1 MPAAKQEN
9 DPSNFFN
16 NLKEIE
22 IEQITFI
29 DPAMGSGHIL
39 VYAFDVFMQIYVSL
53 GYSQKEAAD
62 KIIKNNLYGLDIDT
76 RAFQLSYFALMMKIR
91 QYDRRGLD
99 KPVELHIADVSE
111 SGLDEKQLSK
121 LTQNRSEDFKSS
133 LQTLLNEFN
142 DGNDLGSIIKIN
154 SQIDLNEIQKLTKD
168 NNQIGQISFADLK
181 LNSLKNK
188 LKNIVKVA
196 SLLSRKYTISVTN
209 PPYMGSGKMN
219 STLKKY
225 VKKNYPNSKADLFS
239 VFMEK
244 VSDLTIND
252 GYFAMI
258 TQHSWMFLSSFE
270 TLRKKLQTKTIVNMA
285 HLGPRAFEEIGGEVV
300 QSTAFVMFNQSIE
313 NYIGTY
319 ERLIGYNSQK
329 AKEIAYLSAVNVN
342 KNKILFCSK
351 QANFSKIPS
360 SPIAYWASENL
371 IHDFDIG
378 TSMDKLV
385 DTKVGLQ
392 TGDNNKFLRQWFE
405 VKTGNICFNAKNIQE
420 AIESRKKWF
429 PYNKGGAYRKWYG
442 NYDYVVNWEDN
453 GNEIRNFKWSNGKN
467 RSVIR
472 NPNYYFRE
480 AITWSDVTSGSFSMR
495 KVADGVIFDVVGMSA
510 FKKEVNAKIL
520 IYIQSL
526 MNSKISNY
534 LLNILNPTI
543 HQSIGYVKLIPI
555 LKINLNL
562 NIAEN
567 CNNISK
573 EDWDSFE
580 TSWDFKHHPL
590 LNHIAEHNHSPPL
603 LQTFLKAFLI

>member
-1 MPAAKQEN
+1 MITQIPESYFDVDQEGQVEIIGWLYQYYNTELKDQAFKKKNYTTTDIPAVTQLFTPDWIVKYLVQNSFGRYWINVLQAKGDTRSPKKIAQDFSWEYFIPAARQEN

-16 NLKEIE
+16 NLREIE

-53 GYSQKEAAD
+53 GYSQKESAD

-142 DGNDLGSIIKIN
+142 DGNDLGSIIKID

-225 VKKNYPNSKADLFS
+225 VQKNYPNSKADLFS

-300 QSTAFVMFNQSIE
+300 QSTAFVMFNQSIG

-329 AKEIAYLSAVNVN
+329 AKEMAYLSAINDN

-351 QANFSKIPS
+351 QANFSKIPG
-360 SPIAYWASENL
+360 SPIAYWA
-371 IHDFDIG
+371 
-378 TSMDKLV
+378 
-385 DTKVGLQ
+385 
-392 TGDNNKFLRQWFE
+392 
-405 VKTGNICFNAKNIQE
+405 
-420 AIESRKKWF
+420 
-429 PYNKGGAYRKWYG
+429 
-442 NYDYVVNWEDN
+442 
-453 GNEIRNFKWSNGKN
+453 
-467 RSVIR
+467 
-472 NPNYYFRE
+472 
-480 AITWSDVTSGSFSMR
+480 
-495 KVADGVIFDVVGMSA
+495 
-510 FKKEVNAKIL
+510 
-520 IYIQSL
+520 
-526 MNSKISNY
+526 
-534 LLNILNPTI
+534 
-543 HQSIGYVKLIPI
+543 
-555 LKINLNL
+555 
-562 NIAEN
+562 
-567 CNNISK
+567 
-573 EDWDSFE
+573 
-580 TSWDFKHHPL
+580 
-590 LNHIAEHNHSPPL
+590 
-603 LQTFLKAFLI
+603 